1 VTDGPVGSRADLLR
15 LTNVFPTFAP
25 DVAARWVRNRVF
37 LVVGAAATVAGGVI
51 AAVAGP
57 TDWGHGSWTAAFVV
71 LVVGVAQIVLG
82 LVQAALA
89 PRLLSQQMVW
99 AEFALWN
106 LGCAGVIAGTQVDAT
121 VVVAVGSL
129 LFLGALAIAA
139 GAVRA
144 QSELSGTPRTLLTVY
159 RVLLVVLLVSVFIG
173 IILSL
178 VGS

>member
-1 VTDGPVGSRADLLR
+1 
-15 LTNVFPTFAP
+15 
-25 DVAARWVRNRVF
+25 
-37 LVVGAAATVAGGVI
+37 
-51 AAVAGP
+51 
-57 TDWGHGSWTAAFVV
+57 
-71 LVVGVAQIVLG
+71 
-82 LVQAALA
+82 
-89 PRLLSQQMVW
+89 MVW